1 MIKVKSREE
10 AWREADRLFPTDYM
24 KDDHA
29 SANAGYPIYMSTA
42 DGNSS
47 WISDLN
53 TTLEL
58 SIMNEKHGID
68 TIRINIIPE
77 PEISEEIRW
86 SSSEIRNMCICND
99 WYTAGSIREYSDMLE
114 YVEEHEPTK
123 LNIYKVA
130 QDILEH
136 SDDPEL
142 YVEAIMFTISN
153 DVVKTFYEV
162 H

>member
-1 MIKVKSREE
+1 MIKVKSIEE
-10 AWREADRLFPTDYM
+10 AWREADRIFPTDYM
-24 KDDHA
+24 KDDQS
-29 SANAGYPIYMSTA
+29 SANVGYPIYMSTA
-42 DGNSS
+42 DDNNS

-53 TTLEL
+53 TSLEL
-58 SIMNEKHGID
+58 NIQNGKGIE
-68 TIRINIIPE
+68 TVRIVIEPE
-77 PEISEEIRW
+77 PEITEEIRW
-86 SSSEIRNMCICND
+86 LSSEIRNMCIEND
-99 WYTAGSIREYSDMLE
+99 WYTAGDVRAYSEMLE
-114 YVEEHEPTK
+114 FVELNEPTK

-142 YVEAIMFTISN
+142 YVEAIMFVISN

>member
-1 MIKVKSREE
+1 MIKVKSIEE

-29 SANAGYPIYMSTA
+29 STNAGYPIYMSTA
-42 DGNSS
+42 DGNNS

-53 TTLEL
+53 TSLEL
-58 SIMNEKHGID
+58 NIQNGKGIE
-68 TIRINIIPE
+68 TVRIVIEPE
-77 PEISEEIRW
+77 PEITEEIRW
-86 SSSEIRNMCICND
+86 LSSEIRNMCIEND
-99 WYTAGSIREYSDMLE
+99 WYTAGDVRAYSEMLE
-114 YVEEHEPTK
+114 FVELNEPTK

-142 YVEAIMFTISN
+142 YVEAIMFVISN

>member
-1 MIKVKSREE
+1 
-10 AWREADRLFPTDYM
+10 
-24 KDDHA
+24 
-29 SANAGYPIYMSTA
+29 MSTA

-58 SIMNEKHGID
+58 NIQEGKGIK
-68 TIRINIIPE
+68 TIRVSIILE
-77 PEISEEIRW
+77 PEITEELKW

-114 YVEEHEPTK
+114 YVEEYEPTK

-136 SDDPEL
+136 SDDSEL

>member
-1 MIKVKSREE
+1 MIKVKSVEE
-10 AWREADRLFPTDYM
+10 AWREADRIFPTDYM

-42 DGNSS
+42 DGNGS

-58 SIMNEKHGID
+58 NIQKGKGIE

-77 PEISEEIRW
+77 PEITEEVRW
-86 SSSEIRNMCICND
+86 NSSEIRNMCIDND
-99 WYTAGSIREYSDMLE
+99 WYTAGDIRAYSDMLE
-114 YVEEHEPTK
+114 FVELHEPTK

-136 SDDPEL
+136 SSDPEL
-142 YVEAIMFTISN
+142 YVEAIMFVISN

>member
-1 MIKVKSREE
+1 MIKVKSIEE

-29 SANAGYPIYMSTA
+29 TANAGYPIYMSTA
-42 DGNSS
+42 DGNGS

-58 SIMNEKHGID
+58 NIQNGKGIE

-77 PEISEEIRW
+77 PEITEEVKW
-86 SSSEIRNMCICND
+86 SSSEIRNMCIDND
-99 WYTAGSIREYSDMLE
+99 WYTAGDIRAYSDMLE
-114 YVEEHEPTK
+114 FVEQHEPTK

-136 SDDPEL
+136 SSDPEL
-142 YVEAIMFTISN
+142 YVEAIMFVISN